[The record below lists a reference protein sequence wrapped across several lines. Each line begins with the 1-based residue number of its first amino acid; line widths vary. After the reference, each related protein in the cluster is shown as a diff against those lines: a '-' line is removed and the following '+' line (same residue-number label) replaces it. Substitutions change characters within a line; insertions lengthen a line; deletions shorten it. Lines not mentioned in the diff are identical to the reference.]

1 MATTTFLLP
10 VVPGLLSSDETD
22 DVEAVSSLDDEDLLL
37 VIAVRTWLADAK

>member
-1 MATTTFLLP
+1 MM
-10 VVPGLLSSDETD
+10 VSGVLSSDETD